1 MLEVSFQSFGIFQSG
16 FIASL
21 WPFGTSSFHNTHDI
35 WGSIVIDGFG
45 DFGYGGQNGYDG
57 RQPVPGSCWNWDN
70 CWNWDG
76 SWDWGGSFGWSD
88 DYRGRDHGH
97 HHDHDHDHHHHHG
110 HHHDKPGHC
119 GGKKCFLGGA
129 MIETPEGN
137 VAVET
142 LRAGDEV
149 VAYRDGVP
157 VSETLVWVGRAS
169 MVTHGAPSDRSG
181 HAVLVRR
188 DAVAPGI
195 PDRDLRVTAEHCFL
209 FDGRFVPVR
218 LLVNGTTIAFD
229 ADLAEYEFFH
239 IETATHAVIRAN
251 NMLTESYLDTGNRML
266 SSAGDNVVT
275 LRGPARSWT
284 ADAAAPLDTSRAFVE
299 PLHEAIRTRAAML
312 GFVGVSDVVTT
323 DDADLRLEMQ
333 DGRVIRPTRVVN
345 GHAVFALP
353 AGVESVDVVSR
364 ASRPCDAIG
373 PFVDDRRELGVLVGA
388 VKLFDS
394 DVTKA
399 ASLHLE
405 EAGLAGWHGIE
416 APTMRWTTGRATLP
430 LGTRAP
436 HAVGTLVVEVVSA
449 GPYVVEAD
457 AAPLA
462 YAC

>member
-1 MLEVSFQSFGIFQSG
+1 MLEFSLQSFGIFQSG

-21 WPFGTSSFHNTHDI
+21 WPFGASSSHNTHDI
-35 WGSIVIDGFG
+35 WGSTVIGGFG
-45 DFGYGGQNGYDG
+45 DFGHGGQNGHG
-57 RQPVPGSCWNWDN
+57 GGQPVPGN
-70 CWNWDG
+70 CWNWGG
-76 SWDWGGSFGWSD
+76 SWNCGGSFGWGD
-88 DYRGRDHGH
+88 DHRGHDHGN
-97 HHDHDHDHHHHHG
+97 HHD

-119 GGKKCFLGGA
+119 GGETCFLAGA
-129 MIETPEGN
+129 MIETPEGT

-149 VAYRDGVP
+149 VAYRDGMP
-157 VSETLVWVGRAS
+157 VSETLIWVGRAS

-188 DAVAPGI
+188 DAVAPGM

-229 ADLAEYEFFH
+229 ADLAEYEYFH

-266 SSAGDNVVT
+266 SNAGDNVVT
-275 LRGPARSWT
+275 LRGPALSWT

-299 PLHEAIRTRAAML
+299 PLHEAIRTRAATL
-312 GFVGVSDVVTT
+312 GFVGASDVMTT
-323 DDADLRLEMQ
+323 DDADLRLETQ

-345 GHAVFALP
+345 GRAVFALP

-394 DVTKA
+394 DATKA
-399 ASLHLE
+399 TSLHLE
-405 EAGLAGWHGIE
+405 DAGLAGWHGVE

-430 LGTRAP
+430 LGARAP